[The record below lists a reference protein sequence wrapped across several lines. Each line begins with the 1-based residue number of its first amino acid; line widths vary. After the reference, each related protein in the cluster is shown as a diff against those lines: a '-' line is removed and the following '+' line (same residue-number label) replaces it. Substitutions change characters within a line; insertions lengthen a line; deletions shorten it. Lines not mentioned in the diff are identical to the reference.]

1 MQTTVVAIVEF
12 IDWVDSAEGMFY
24 NSFLM
29 DMLQFLPETT
39 IPKHKPTDSWK
50 NVKERIKANK
60 LRKECRLP
68 LKLHQMFQPINFN
81 FHI

>member
-1 MQTTVVAIVEF
+1 MRTTVVVIVEF

-39 IPKHKPTDSWK
+39 IP
-50 NVKERIKANK
+50 
-60 LRKECRLP
+60 
-68 LKLHQMFQPINFN
+68 
-81 FHI
+81 